1 MEKVIKNLNRRG
13 FQARLFK
20 SADELRKELLKEIGT
35 GRTVGIGGSVTMQE
49 LGLEELLRDAGNTV
63 YCHME
68 LKGPEAAVVRK
79 QATQAEVYLL
89 SCNALTEDGLLIN
102 VDGTGNRIVSSI
114 FGVPEAIFITGK
126 NKLCRDLEEGL
137 WRIRNVA
144 NPKNVARLGLDL
156 PCGKEGKC
164 IDCGSPKCI
173 CRVTSIHEHPA
184 TTTKTLVYVLNEELG
199 Y

>member
-1 MEKVIKNLNRRG
+1 MEKVIENLNKRG
-13 FQARLFK
+13 FEARLFET
-20 SADELRKELLKEIGT
+20 AAELKEAVLKEVGV
-35 GRTVGIGGSVTMQE
+35 GRTVGIGGSVTIRD
-49 LGLEELLRDAGNTV
+49 LGIEKMLKEAGNTV
-63 YCHME
+63 YAHME
-68 LKGPEAAVVRK
+68 LSGPEAAVARK

-89 SCNALTEDGLLIN
+89 SCNAFTEDGLLIN

-126 NKLCRDLEEGL
+126 NKLCKDLEEGL

-144 NPKNVARLGLDL
+144 NPQNVARIGLDL
-156 PCGKEGKC
+156 PCGEAGRC

-184 TTTKTLVYVLNEELG
+184 TTTKTLVYILNADMG